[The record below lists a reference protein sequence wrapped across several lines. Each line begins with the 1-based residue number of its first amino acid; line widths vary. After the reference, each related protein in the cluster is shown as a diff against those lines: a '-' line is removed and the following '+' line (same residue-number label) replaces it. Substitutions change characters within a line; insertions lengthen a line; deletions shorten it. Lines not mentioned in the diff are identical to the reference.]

1 MWLTCDC
8 SHACT
13 YPLVLIVHTLTYTP
27 HTHTHT
33 HLTPSHMHMHL
44 IHTPRTHIHMHRPV
58 SRTTVDTVKQL
69 YWFLN
74 STVLRVSNRD
84 SHGLE
89 QLVLTYAQS
98 VSTLV
103 ATLKNRE
110 LTKVLAFDSLLRVLR
125 LVQPPPMEDCRN
137 ILYVHRW
144 KITCL
149 YQPLRYVIVFTHPFH
164 LSAAAQHSVQFVYLH
179 LNTSF
184 VSGHFRSHPCSI
196 ALLRSMCQYAQAS
209 SHCTDE
215 TFTAEKLVEVL
226 PFLQQNLNS
235 PSSSV
240 RLCEDSFCL

>member
-1 MWLTCDC
+1 M
-8 SHACT
+8 HM
-13 YPLVLIVHTLTYTP
+13 H
-27 HTHTHT
+27 HTHTPH
-33 HLTPSHMHMHL
+33 
-44 IHTPRTHIHMHRPV
+44 THIHMHRPV

-103 ATLKNRE
+103 ATLKDRE

-137 ILYVHRW
+137 ILYVHHW

-149 YQPLRYVIVFTHPFH
+149 YQPLR
-164 LSAAAQHSVQFVYLH
+164 
-179 LNTSF
+179 
-184 VSGHFRSHPCSI
+184 
-196 ALLRSMCQYAQAS
+196 
-209 SHCTDE
+209 
-215 TFTAEKLVEVL
+215 
-226 PFLQQNLNS
+226 
-235 PSSSV
+235 
-240 RLCEDSFCL
+240 